1 MKKRQKGFTLIE
13 LMIVVVILGVLAL
26 IAVPALMNAVQA
38 SKDSATRANGSALA
52 STVASVYAIGNTP
65 TAANTITKLNQSA
78 KNPMNSGQDAYAA
91 FGTACTANSGQVGL
105 VADATSATISICPGG
120 SAAESKVIY
129 AAETGTIGF

>member
-1 MKKRQKGFTLIE
+1 MKRKQKGFTLIE

-52 STVASVYAIGNTP
+52 STISSIYAIGQVP
-65 TAANTITKLNQSA
+65 DDASTITKLNASA
-78 KNPMNSGQDAYAA
+78 KNPMNSGQAAYVA
-91 FGTACTANSGQVGL
+91 GACGDNTGQVGY

-120 SAAESKVIY
+120 AATETKVIY
-129 AAETGTIGF
+129 AAETGALGF